1 MASVTEGA
9 GLAFVVF
16 EQAFVKLLV
25 LDSRRRRLFRF
36 VVRQRVVDSEIVG
49 SVLGASP
56 NFESL
61 VAADGSYWQK
71 SDSKLDPHT
80 GARSSRRRYGIGG
93 QPVITLQNAFELARA
108 EQGLAV
114 VATLRTD
121 ATSQALSTPACSH
134 ILSRARACW
143 RSSRTAR
150 SSWPICGTDPR

>member
-56 NFESL
+56 KFRSL
-61 VAADGSYWQK
+61 WSQRMAHTGRRATRNSTRTLGPGRAADGTESE
-71 SDSKLDPHT
+71 
-80 GARSSRRRYGIGG
+80 ANR
-93 QPVITLQNAFELARA
+93 
-108 EQGLAV
+108 
-114 VATLRTD
+114 
-121 ATSQALSTPACSH
+121 
-134 ILSRARACW
+134 
-143 RSSRTAR
+143 
-150 SSWPICGTDPR
+150 